1 MTRALLRCAVGRVR
15 MCVLGIA
22 IDDWMYLDCCE
33 DGVGFADYA
42 DDD

>member
-1 MTRALLRCAVGRVR
+1 MTRALLRCAVGVVR
-15 MCVLGIA
+15 RCVLGIV

-33 DGVGFADYA
+33 DGVGFADDT